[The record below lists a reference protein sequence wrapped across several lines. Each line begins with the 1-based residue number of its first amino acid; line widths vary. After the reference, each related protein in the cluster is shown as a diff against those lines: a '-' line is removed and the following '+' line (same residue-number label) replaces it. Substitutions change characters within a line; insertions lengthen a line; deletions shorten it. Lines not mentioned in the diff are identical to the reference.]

1 MYIILG
7 GDCAISHDGH
17 MLPYRVYIYGSQRLS
32 RCSFCA
38 QPPSDTE
45 SKRHNL
51 SSLLRRGSIVGSFVR
66 TVWPALWHQLTVST
80 QTAYACRRC
89 FQDLDTGSKR
99 LEALSQS
106 IFKLEGS
113 FSSSEYYP
121 LAVRTTKIFT
131 QPVDLYPKS
140 LAMTLCMRNGSTV
153 SLTQRKLHLRR
164 SHPTHAHVTGM

>member
-1 MYIILG
+1 MCIILG
-7 GDCAISHDGH
+7 GDCAISHASISR
-17 MLPYRVYIYGSQRLS
+17 LYGSPRLS

-45 SKRHNL
+45 TRRRNL
-51 SSLLRRGSIVGSFVR
+51 SSLLRGGSIVGSFVR
-66 TVWPALWHQLTVST
+66 TVWPALWHQLTLST

-106 IFKLEGS
+106 ISKLEGS

-121 LAVRTTKIFT
+121 LAVRTTIIFT
-131 QPVDLYPKS
+131 QPFDSYPKS

-153 SLTQRKLHLRR
+153 SLTQGSSISVVRTQRTR
-164 SHPTHAHVTGM
+164 M

>member
-7 GDCAISHDGH
+7 GDSAISHDGH
-17 MLPYRVYIYGSQRLS
+17 MLPYRVYMAAQDYRG
-32 RCSFCA
+32 A

-45 SKRHNL
+45 TRRRNL
-51 SSLLRRGSIVGSFVR
+51 SSLLRGGSIVGSFMR
-66 TVWPALWHQLTVST
+66 TVWPALWHQLTVSM

-106 IFKLEGS
+106 ISKLKGS

-121 LAVRTTKIFT
+121 CAVRTTTIFT
-131 QPVDLYPKS
+131 QPFDSYPKS

-153 SLTQRKLHLRR
+153 SLTQNWKLQLRR
-164 SHPTHAHVTGM
+164 SHPTHAHVTDM

>member
-17 MLPYRVYIYGSQRLS
+17 MLPYRVHMAAQDYRG
-32 RCSFCA
+32 A

-45 SKRHNL
+45 TRRRNL
-51 SSLLRRGSIVGSFVR
+51 SSLLRGGSIVGSFVR
-66 TVWPALWHQLTVST
+66 AVWPALWHQLTVSM

-106 IFKLEGS
+106 ISKLKGS

-121 LAVRTTKIFT
+121 LAVRTTTIFT
-131 QPVDLYPKS
+131 QPFDSYPKS

-164 SHPTHAHVTGM
+164 SHPTHAHVTDM